1 MSDQKMR
8 VVVFEEE
15 GLFVA
20 QGLEYDICTQ
30 AETLSELVA
39 RFEMT
44 LDAECREPRG
54 LDRLGPAPAMF
65 FRKWE
70 EATLARRV
78 DWHNG
83 LPIHWRLVMIGGSP
97 HV

>member
-8 VVVFEEE
+8 VVLFEDD

-30 AETLSELVA
+30 AETLSELIT

-44 LDAECREPRG
+44 LDAEAKEPGG
-54 LDRLGPAPAMF
+54 LERLEPAPATF

-70 EATLARRV
+70 QAAYGRV
-78 DWHNG
+78 DHNKG
-83 LPIHWRLVMIGGSP
+83 LPIHWRVAVIGGFSD
-97 HV
+97 V

>member
-1 MSDQKMR
+1 MSENKLR
-8 VVVFEEE
+8 VVVFEDD

-20 QGLEYDICTQ
+20 QGLEYDICAQ

-44 LDAECREPRG
+44 LDGESREVGG
-54 LDRLGPAPAMF
+54 LGRLEPAPATF

-70 EATLARRV
+70 QAAYGRV
-78 DWHNG
+78 DNNRG
-83 LPIHWRLVMIGGSP
+83 LPIHWRAAVIGGLSEN
-97 HV
+97 V